1 MEEKRLKQIVNAS
14 QSSKVRKSLSNDKE
28 ADEVVME
35 YSSGSWDFGFYCGA
49 RWADA
54 HQFIS
59 TGSYLPARYSA
70 VLAVIEIRDGSPTPE
85 YDTTQAFRNGADEWI
100 ADNYNG
106 QNEKIHLKVV
116 AWMPVPK
123 YKPSEQL

>member
-1 MEEKRLKQIVNAS
+1 MK
-14 QSSKVRKSLSNDKE
+14 DKE
-28 ADEVVME
+28 KKLAGNG
-35 YSSGSWDFGFYCGA
+35 YHYL
-49 RWADA
+49 
-54 HQFIS
+54 
-59 TGSYLPARYSA
+59 TGKDSSYLPDRYTP
-70 VLAVIEIRDGSPTPE
+70 VIAVIEIRDGSPTPE